1 MEITRESIVA
11 AAARISGLV
20 RRTPV
25 LPLESEA
32 TAIEGRLILK
42 LENLQVTGTF
52 KARGAFNL
60 LAGGGINRVVA
71 ASGGNFGLAIGHAA
85 RVLHIPADLFVPDS
99 SPPEKIQL
107 VRRTGAEV
115 HVIPGLYADA
125 LAVSKEFASEV
136 GATLAHAY
144 DQLEIVA
151 GAGTCGME
159 IAVQVPSVDTVL
171 VAVGGGGLIGGVASW
186 FRGNARVVGVETEQ
200 TPTLHRARAAGR
212 PVDVEVGGLA
222 VSALGARRVGDIPWH
237 AATRWVEDSL
247 LVTDDD
253 LRRAQALL
261 WETARLA
268 IEPAAAAPLAALST
282 GAYRSA
288 PNETVVAL
296 ICGANT
302 DPGSVVSEQE
312 PSAHS

>member
-1 MEITRESIVA
+1 MMEITRESIVA

-25 LPLESEA
+25 LWLESEA
-32 TAIEGRLILK
+32 MAIEGRLTLK

-60 LAGGGINRVVA
+60 LAGGGIDRVVA

-99 SPPEKIQL
+99 SPPEKIAL

-125 LAVSKEFASEV
+125 LAVSKEFASKV

-144 DQLEIVA
+144 DQREIVA
-151 GAGTCGME
+151 GAGTCGIE

-171 VAVGGGGLIGGVASW
+171 VAVGGGGLIAGIASW
-186 FRGNARVVGVETEQ
+186 FRNRARVVGVETEQ
-200 TPTLHRARAAGR
+200 TPTLYSARAAGK

-222 VSALGARRVGDIPWH
+222 VSALGARRFGDIPWH
-237 AATRWVEDSL
+237 AAARWVEDSI
-247 LVTDDD
+247 LVSDDD
-253 LRRAQALL
+253 LRRAQAML
-261 WETARLA
+261 WKTARLA
-268 IEPAAAAPLAALST
+268 IEPAAAAPLAALGSW
-282 GAYRSA
+282 AYRPA
-288 PNETVVAL
+288 PNEIVVAL

-312 PSAHS
+312 PFAR